1 MRTSRVSRETA
12 RVVNALSPSKR
23 VSTRRSLR
31 QSAQTL
37 PSDSGEREDSHASE
51 ASLPSDEDIT
61 NTTVSALGKRKR
73 KRELADSLTVSTTTE
88 TTAARRSPRK
98 DPGVVASTSSR
109 KPRRQPAKHIK
120 GPNGSLTVEPPPN
133 WERVYDATAAMRR
146 RVLAPVDT
154 MGCESLAEV
163 HRSPRDQR
171 LQTLISLMLSSQTKD
186 TVTAAAMRN
195 LQENLPGGFCLES
208 LLLVEPADL
217 NKLIEK
223 VGFHNNKTKFIKAVA
238 FILRDQYGGDIPDT
252 IEGLVSLPGVG
263 PKMVCDCD
271 FYGIR
276 KSANSSSL
284 YLGISLYERGLGT

>member
-37 PSDSGEREDSHASE
+37 PSDSGELGESNASE
-51 ASLPSDEDIT
+51 TSLSGYENVP
-61 NTTVSALGKRKR
+61 NTTFSTLGKRKR
-73 KRELADSLTVSTTTE
+73 ELVDSFTTSTSTE
-88 TTAARRSPRK
+88 TTARRRSPQ
-98 DPGVVASTSSR
+98 DTPTEVSSTSSR

-120 GPNGSLTVEPPPN
+120 GPNGSRTVEPPPN
-133 WERVYDATAAMRR
+133 WERVYNATAAMRKR
-146 RVLAPVDT
+146 ILAPVDT
-154 MGCESLAEV
+154 MGCESLAEA

-171 LQTLISLMLSSQTKD
+171 LQTLVSLMLSSQTKD

-195 LQENLPGGFCLES
+195 LQENLQGGFCLES

-238 FILRDQYGGDIPDT
+238 VILREQYGGDIPDT

-263 PKMVCDCD
+263 PKMVCACA
-271 FYGIR
+271 FFLT
-276 KSANSSSL
+276 KKVC
-284 YLGISLYERGLGT
+284 